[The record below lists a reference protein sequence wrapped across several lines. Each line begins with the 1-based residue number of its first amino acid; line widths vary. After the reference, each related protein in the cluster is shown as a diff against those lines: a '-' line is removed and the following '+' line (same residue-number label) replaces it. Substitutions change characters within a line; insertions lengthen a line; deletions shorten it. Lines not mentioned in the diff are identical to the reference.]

1 VSKRTGDV
9 VLKKNIKNASV
20 KNIMKLMREGKYS
33 PSTLLFNVLVDGE
46 SSISYSDGELTV
58 HEGSTLNIIDGAHRL
73 EAVCRIIEE
82 EPDFEGYMNVD
93 IKHYPLEKAQKL
105 LAVTNLINP
114 FDKTLVKY
122 YGGEKY
128 GQEITKY
135 LMTLPILKDRIEI
148 KTALTKGVTITNF

>member
-1 VSKRTGDV
+1 
-9 VLKKNIKNASV
+9 
-20 KNIMKLMREGKYS
+20 
-33 PSTLLFNVLVDGE
+33 
-46 SSISYSDGELTV
+46 
-58 HEGSTLNIIDGAHRL
+58 
-73 EAVCRIIEE
+73 CRIIEE

-148 KTALTKGVTITNF
+148 KTALTKGVTITNFAIVSEAIESIFEPTNVKDKYDIQDVLKRFFEYFITVYEDKLIKNREETLKVS